1 MERTQSQFFVLM
13 TMALLVRL
21 FFVQTYYGWEESDY
35 GNLAMVYG
43 VWESGFTH
51 YDMNHMPGYYFV
63 CALLYALVRSSI
75 WAGIGVSILSGMGTL
90 YLVGRCAK
98 DWSTSNAATMV
109 LIGLMVQPE
118 FALYSSSSLR
128 EPLYTLYVVL
138 AFQSL
143 VDRRVWMYG
152 LWSALAFSVR
162 FEAPLYM
169 VPMVLMVGWT
179 WKEKGQALSI
189 LCSAVGAW
197 MLYCYQVYET
207 PIFWSHAAAV
217 NVETGLSA
225 EGQGVDWW
233 RNGFLIVWGLITQIA
248 TSHVGFGLMLAWL
261 ATPFVW
267 WRSKNIRLCWIWS
280 FLMTGVWLA
289 IAFVAQHEVGHN
301 LYWKWMY
308 PMVPFWVLCA
318 VFTLVRSCPKWVW
331 WLVMG
336 QALFIQGMESVRQWR
351 LSEQLYGPQIRLA
364 QWMEENIAPTEPL
377 LVDNVPACWLKRD
390 TSSYTLHSWFDVP
403 TFKTPNDL
411 LLWAKIEKVHWVLF
425 FREEWTQA
433 PQKASFMVTE
443 QTEFTLESGQ
453 IRLVDEE
460 PHYGWKWYSIEWS
473 E

>member
-1 MERTQSQFFVLM
+1 MDRSKSQLLVLM
-13 TMALLVRL
+13 TIALFVRL

-63 CALLYALVRSSI
+63 GALLYGMVRSSI
-75 WAGIGVSILSGMGTL
+75 WAGIAVSILSGVATL
-90 YLVGRCAK
+90 YLIVRSATK
-98 DWSTSNAATMV
+98 WSTSHAATLV
-109 LIGLMVQPE
+109 LIGLMIQPE

-169 VPMVLMVGWT
+169 VPMVLIVDWGWR
-179 WKEKGQALSI
+179 EKGKSLSVLFAAI
-189 LCSAVGAW
+189 GAW
-197 MLYCYQVYET
+197 MVYCYQVYET
-207 PIFWSHAAAV
+207 PVFWSHAAAV

-225 EGQGVDWW
+225 EGVGMEWW
-233 RNGFLIVWGLITQIA
+233 LNGLTIVWGLLTQIA
-248 TSHVGFGLMLAWL
+248 VSHVGMGLIVAWA

-308 PMVPFWVLCA
+308 PLIPFWVLCS
-318 VFTLVRSCPKWVW
+318 VLTLIRVCPKWVW
-331 WLVMG
+331 WIVIG
-336 QALFIQGMESVRQWR
+336 QALFTQGRETYRQWT

-364 QWMEENIAPTEPL
+364 QWMEANLDPTEPL
-377 LVDNVPACWLKRD
+377 LVDNVPACWLRRD
-390 TSSYTLHSWFDVP
+390 ASNYTLHSWFDVP
-403 TFKTPNDL
+403 TFSSPEEL
-411 LLWAKIEKVHWVLF
+411 ISWAKMENVHWVLF
-425 FREEWTQA
+425 FKEEWTQA
-433 PQKASFMVTE
+433 PQKAPFMATD
-443 QTEFTLESGQ
+443 QTQFALKDGR

-460 PHYGWKWYSIEWS
+460 STYGWKWYSIEWS

>member
-1 MERTQSQFFVLM
+1 MNRSQSQMLLLM
-13 TMALLVRL
+13 TVALFVRL

-63 CALLYALVRSSI
+63 GAVLYTFVRSSI
-75 WAGIGVSILSGMGTL
+75 WAGIGVSVLSGMGAL
-90 YLVGRCAK
+90 YLVSRFAK
-98 DWSTSNAATMV
+98 SWSTSNAATMV
-109 LIGLMVQPE
+109 LLGLMVQPE
-118 FALYSSSSLR
+118 FSLYSSSSLR
-128 EPLYTLYVVL
+128 EPLYTLYVLL

-143 VDRRVWMYG
+143 VHRRIWTYG
-152 LWSALAFSVR
+152 IWSALAFSVR

-169 VPMVLMVGWT
+169 VPMVFAVDWSWRERGR
-179 WKEKGQALSI
+179 ALSVLFASI
-189 LCSAVGAW
+189 GAW

-207 PIFWSHAAAV
+207 PVFWSHAAAV

-225 EGQGVDWW
+225 EGKGVDWW
-233 RNGFLIVWGLITQIA
+233 LNGLTIVWGLLTQIA
-248 TSHVGFGLMLAWL
+248 TSHVGLGIMIAWL

-267 WRSKNIRLCWIWS
+267 WRSNNIRLCWTWS
-280 FLMTGVWLA
+280 LLMTGVWLA

-308 PMVPFWVLCA
+308 PLVPFWVLCA
-318 VFTLVRSCPKWVW
+318 VLTMVRVLPKWGW

-336 QALFIQGMESVRQWR
+336 QALFTQGMETERQWA

-364 QWMEENIAPTEPL
+364 QWMEENLDPMEPL
-377 LVDNVPACWLKRD
+377 LVDNVPACWLRRD
-390 TSSYTLHSWFDVP
+390 ASDYTLHSWFDVP
-403 TFKTPNDL
+403 TFTTPHEL
-411 LLWAKIEKVHWVLF
+411 LSWAKMENVHWVLF
-425 FREEWTQA
+425 FQEEWTQA
-433 PQKASFMVTE
+433 PQKASFLVT
-443 QTEFTLESGQ
+443 QQPEFIVKSGR

-460 PHYGWKWYSIEWS
+460 PNYGWKWYALEWS